1 MTYRHT
7 RRMVRMFI
15 GQLMLIAILFAF
27 DDRLPPR
34 ILRMMVFAAA
44 ILPLVAYLTI
54 IVQPPVYHAWQ
65 SLLRELYHAGVS
77 FIATLWSWFS
87 IKTVVRFCQ
96 FVINL
101 RTFPSTPDA
110 WVALVLFPFKVF
122 VLMAIPFLWGY
133 CSLMRWV
140 EPRSAY
146 LRFREATFAISG
158 VYILCLGILLLGA
171 LVQALFC
178 HRGRSTQTVCVFVVG
193 FILMWML

>member
-1 MTYRHT
+1 
-7 RRMVRMFI
+7 MFI

-27 DDRLPPR
+27 VDYLPSW
-34 ILRMMVFAAA
+34 ILRMLVLAAA

-65 SLLRELYHAGVS
+65 SLLRSLYHAGVS
-77 FIATLWSWFS
+77 FITTLWGWFS
-87 IKTVVRFCQ
+87 VKSVVRVCHL
-96 FVINL
+96 VRNL